1 MSQKIDFYSVQQTA
15 ELLEVPTEDVHG
27 LLRKGKLK
35 ARRDEGTG
43 RWMIDILS
51 VHEHLNA
58 NPQGAK
64 GVTATA
70 AGSEDTQGK
79 RSPLDFD
86 SLILVIIAGVT
97 LLAAGYTL
105 LPLLLRG

>member
-1 MSQKIDFYSVQQTA
+1 MSQKIDFYSVRQAA
-15 ELLEVPTEDVHG
+15 ELLDVPTEKVHG

-51 VHEHLNA
+51 VHEHLKA
-58 NPQGAK
+58 DPQHTK
-64 GVTATA
+64 GITATA
-70 AGSEDTQGK
+70 PDVTRGKGSPFD
-79 RSPLDFD
+79 LD

-105 LPLLLRG
+105 LPLLSRG